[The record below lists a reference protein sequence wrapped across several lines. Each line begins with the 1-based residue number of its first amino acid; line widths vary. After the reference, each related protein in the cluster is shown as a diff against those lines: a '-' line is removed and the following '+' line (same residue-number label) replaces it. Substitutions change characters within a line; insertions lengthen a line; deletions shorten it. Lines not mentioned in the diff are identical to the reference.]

1 MSNCLSQEQKV
12 RMKCHC
18 CQAQQWCMVPALWSC
33 DPGLHPRYPVWV
45 LVCIHL
51 QIPAAAASWALGTSA
66 SKKFHPKV
74 RNHGEGLL
82 LVESGYYRFHI

>member
-1 MSNCLSQEQKV
+1 
-12 RMKCHC
+12 
-18 CQAQQWCMVPALWSC
+18 MVPALWSC
-33 DPGLHPRYPVWV
+33 DPGLHPCYPVLV

-74 RNHGEGLL
+74 RNNGEGPYWDLL
-82 LVESGYYRFHI
+82 LVESGYYHFHI